1 MGLFK
6 GKKPTESDQTGRRAV
21 HPQSTG
27 RPDFVYY
34 ANRRHSVQL
43 PPGKGSTPE
52 RSRSLV
58 NAPVGAERSPLKRHR
73 GMLFWLALIA
83 SLILIVQLTV
93 VDGHSKVV
101 LLASDGT
108 KSTEGMATYENTVN
122 QLLAT
127 SLLNRSK
134 ITVDAHGIA
143 DQLRKKHPEVESAVI
158 TLPLVGGKPTVYIT
172 MSEPVFT
179 LQQGSARYILSAS
192 GYITGISSDDSG
204 LPLVQ
209 DETSEV
215 VTVGTQLLPR
225 SSVQFMKT
233 IAYQFE
239 QADIKVSALILPAKK
254 AYEVDA
260 RLDGKPYL
268 VRFNLQEDAMQQ
280 SGAARATIE
289 QLGTTVPSSYLDVR
303 VPERVYYK

>member
-1 MGLFK
+1 
-6 GKKPTESDQTGRRAV
+6 
-21 HPQSTG
+21 
-27 RPDFVYY
+27 
-34 ANRRHSVQL
+34 
-43 PPGKGSTPE
+43 
-52 RSRSLV
+52 
-58 NAPVGAERSPLKRHR
+58 
-73 GMLFWLALIA
+73 
-83 SLILIVQLTV
+83 
-93 VDGHSKVV
+93 
-101 LLASDGT
+101 
-108 KSTEGMATYENTVN
+108 
-122 QLLAT
+122 
-127 SLLNRSK
+127 
-134 ITVDAHGIA
+134 
-143 DQLRKKHPEVESAVI
+143 
-158 TLPLVGGKPTVYIT
+158 
-172 MSEPVFT
+172 
-179 LQQGSARYILSAS
+179 
-192 GYITGISSDDSG
+192 
-204 LPLVQ
+204 VQ